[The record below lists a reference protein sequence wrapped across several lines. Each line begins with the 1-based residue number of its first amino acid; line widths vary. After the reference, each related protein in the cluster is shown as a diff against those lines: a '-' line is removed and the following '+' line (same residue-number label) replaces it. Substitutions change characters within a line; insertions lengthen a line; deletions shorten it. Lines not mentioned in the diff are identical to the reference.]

1 MQANSS
7 TRSPRSGYHESR
19 RSSYNGSVST
29 QQQQIS
35 MHRRRRT
42 ISNDDL
48 DDSSHCVVL
57 PSVPNNGNQVQ
68 CICGGASHLEEE
80 LGKLRESTRIA
91 LQTSWNEV
99 EELQQKNTELQ
110 DEITILKQELEES
123 RQREK
128 DLLKKTEQLS
138 QNSSRQRASYGSR
151 SEVTAPMEIRSERQE
166 SWGSLRSALRSSSS
180 SLLGVTK
187 RMSVPLTNSKP
198 ESAQHVLHNRSSIP
212 QTSRSRSLSYDRR
225 SSKQDERI
233 SSSYMF
239 RQDSVG
245 SSNKSTVSTSSSS
258 ASTSTWPFVSVR
270 RQQLVANGQQTSD
283 LSITSCIDEHPDLEK
298 RTLEL
303 MEKDDEI
310 RSLKFKLK
318 ARDENIDILEDAIS
332 VTISN
337 MQKKISSS
345 SPKS

>member
-1 MQANSS
+1 MQAHSS

-29 QQQQIS
+29 QQQQLS

-57 PSVPNNGNQVQ
+57 PSVPNNGNPVQ

-110 DEITILKQELEES
+110 DEIVILKQELEES

-128 DLLKKTEQLS
+128 DSLKKTEQLS

-151 SEVTAPMEIRSERQE
+151 SEFTASVETMRERQE

-187 RMSVPLTNSKP
+187 RMSFPLQNSKP
-198 ESAQHVLHNRSSIP
+198 ESAQHIMHTRSSIP

-225 SSKQDERI
+225 ATKQEERI
-233 SSSYMF
+233 NSSSMF

-245 SSNKSTVSTSSSS
+245 SSNKSTVSTSSS
-258 ASTSTWPFVSVR
+258 STSTWPFVSVR

-303 MEKDDEI
+303 MEKDEEI

-318 ARDENIDILEDAIS
+318 SRDENIDILEDAIS

-345 SPKS
+345 SPNS

>member
-7 TRSPRSGYHESR
+7 SRSPRSGYHESR

-29 QQQQIS
+29 QQQQFS

-42 ISNDDL
+42 ISNEDL

-57 PSVPNNGNQVQ
+57 PSAPKNINPAQ

-91 LQTSWNEV
+91 LQTSWSEV
-99 EELQQKNTELQ
+99 EELQQQNTELQ
-110 DEITILKQELEES
+110 DEIVILKQELEES

-128 DLLKKTEQLS
+128 ELLKKTEQLS

-151 SEVTAPMEIRSERQE
+151 FEVTAPVEIMSERQE
-166 SWGSLRSALRSSSS
+166 SWGSLRSALRSSRS

-187 RMSVPLTNSKP
+187 RMSLPLTNSKP
-198 ESAQHVLHNRSSIP
+198 ESAQHVMHTQSSTP
-212 QTSRSRSLSYDRR
+212 QTSRSRSLSHDRR
-225 SSKQDERI
+225 ASIKQDERI
-233 SSSYMF
+233 TSSYMF

-245 SSNKSTVSTSSSS
+245 SSNKSTVSSSTS
-258 ASTSTWPFVSVR
+258 STSTWPFTSMR
-270 RQQLVANGQQTSD
+270 RHQLVAYGQQTSD
-283 LSITSCIDEHPDLEK
+283 LSMTSCIDEHPDLEK

-303 MEKDDEI
+303 MEKDEEI

-318 ARDENIDILEDAIS
+318 ARDENIDVLEDAIS
-332 VTISN
+332 ITISN

-345 SPKS
+345 PPNS